1 MVVGA
6 TQEHTMSTP
15 SFAGLVLDGAW
26 RAAALLPFAL
36 ALPTAPA
43 AAQLPRATLAPVTIS
58 TPVAAPR

>member
-1 MVVGA
+1 
-6 TQEHTMSTP
+6 MSTP